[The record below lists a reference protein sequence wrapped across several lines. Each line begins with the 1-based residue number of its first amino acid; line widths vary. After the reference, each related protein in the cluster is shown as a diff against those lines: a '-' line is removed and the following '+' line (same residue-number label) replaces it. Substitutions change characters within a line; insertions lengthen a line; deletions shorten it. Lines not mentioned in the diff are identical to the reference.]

1 MTKKLLITCK
11 NLSKTFPGLDEKII
25 NKLNL
30 NINEGDHSAIVG
42 VSGSGKSTLL
52 HLMAG
57 LEKASSGQI
66 KILDQDIASLT
77 QDDLGVLRN
86 THLGFVYQ
94 FHHLLSDF
102 NAVEN
107 VAIPLLIR
115 RYSYKL
121 AFKEAEALLKKIGL
135 NKRLTHKPY
144 ELSGGERQRVAIA
157 RSLITKPKCI
167 LADEPTGNLDSKTS
181 EEIMKLFGDIH
192 KLGNTVIIVTHEEE
206 VAAYAHRVIRLRD
219 GLIESDTNNKN

>member
-11 NLSKTFPGLDEKII
+11 NLSKTFSGLDEPII
-25 NKLNL
+25 SKLNL
-30 NINEGDHSAIVG
+30 DIFEGDHTAIVG

-57 LEKASSGQI
+57 LEKVSSGQVR
-66 KILDQDIASLT
+66 ILGQDIASLS
-77 QDDLGVLRN
+77 QDELGILRN

-102 NAVEN
+102 NAIEN

-115 RYSYKL
+115 RDSYKQ
-121 AFKEAEALLKKIGL
+121 AFKEAEVLLKRIGL
-135 NKRLTHKPY
+135 SKRLTHKPSQ
-144 ELSGGERQRVAIA
+144 LSGGERQRVAIA

-167 LADEPTGNLDSKTS
+167 LADEPTGNLDGRTAHFVFDLLLELSKENRSTL
-181 EEIMKLFGDIH
+181 IL
-192 KLGNTVIIVTHEEE
+192 VTHDNQL
-206 VAAYAHRVIRLRD
+206 ASKLKFQYKLNQ
-219 GLIESDTNNKN
+219 GKLKKT

>member
-1 MTKKLLITCK
+1 MIKNTLISCK
-11 NLSKTFPGLDEKII
+11 DVSKTFAGLDEPII

-30 NINEGDHSAIVG
+30 NINEGDHTAIIG

-57 LEKASSGQI
+57 LEKTSSGQI
-66 KILDQDIASLT
+66 KILNQNLASLG
-77 QDDLGVLRN
+77 QDELGVLRN

-102 NAVEN
+102 NAIEN

-115 RYSYKL
+115 RYPYRQ
-121 AFKEAEALLKKIGL
+121 AFKEAEVLLKNIGL
-135 NKRLTHKPY
+135 SKRLTHKPSQ
-144 ELSGGERQRVAIA
+144 LSGGERQRVAIA

-167 LADEPTGNLDSKTS
+167 LADEPTGNLDGKTAHFVFNLLLDLAKENRS
-181 EEIMKLFGDIH
+181 TIVL
-192 KLGNTVIIVTHEEE
+192 VTHDNQL
-206 VAAYAHRVIRLRD
+206 AARLKFQFKLDQGKLKKR
-219 GLIESDTNNKN
+219 

>member
-1 MTKKLLITCK
+1 MIKNTLISC
-11 NLSKTFPGLDEKII
+11 NDVSKTFAGLDEPII

-30 NINEGDHSAIVG
+30 NINEGDHTAIIG

-52 HLMAG
+52 HLMGG
-57 LEKASSGQI
+57 LEKTSSGQI
-66 KILDQDIASLT
+66 KILNQNIASLG
-77 QDDLGVLRN
+77 QEELGVLRN

-102 NAVEN
+102 NAIEN

-115 RYSYKL
+115 RHPYTQ

-135 NKRLTHKPY
+135 GKRLTHKPSQ
-144 ELSGGERQRVAIA
+144 LSGGERQRVAIA

-167 LADEPTGNLDSKTS
+167 LADEPTGNLDGKTAHFVFNLLLDLAKENRS
-181 EEIMKLFGDIH
+181 TIVL
-192 KLGNTVIIVTHEEE
+192 VTHDNQL
-206 VAAYAHRVIRLRD
+206 AARLKFQFKLDQGKLKKR
-219 GLIESDTNNKN
+219 

>member
-11 NLSKTFPGLDEKII
+11 NLSKTFPGLDEEII

-57 LEKASSGQI
+57 LEKVSSGQI

-86 THLGFVYQ
+86 AHLGFVYQ

-102 NAVEN
+102 NAIEN
-107 VAIPLLIR
+107 VAMPLLIR

-121 AFKEAEALLKKIGL
+121 AFNEAEALLKKIGL

-167 LADEPTGNLDSKTS
+167 LADEPTGNLDGKTAHFVFDLLLDLAKENRS
-181 EEIMKLFGDIH
+181 TLV
-192 KLGNTVIIVTHEEE
+192 LVTHDNQL
-206 VAAYAHRVIRLRD
+206 ASKLKFQYKLTQGKLKKI
-219 GLIESDTNNKN
+219 

>member
-1 MTKKLLITCK
+1 MTKKLLIACK
-11 NLSKTFPGLDEKII
+11 DLSKIFPGLDEEII
-25 NKLNL
+25 KKLNL
-30 NINEGDHSAIVG
+30 NINEGDHTAIIG

-66 KILDQDIASLT
+66 EILDQDISFLN
-77 QDDLGVLRN
+77 QDELGVLRN
-86 THLGFVYQ
+86 TYLGFVYQ

-102 NAVEN
+102 NAIEN

-115 RYSYKL
+115 RYAYKQ

-135 NKRLTHKPY
+135 SKRLTHKPS
-144 ELSGGERQRVAIA
+144 EMSGGERQRVAIA

-167 LADEPTGNLDSKTS
+167 LADEPTGNLDGKTAHFVFDLLLDLAKENRS
-181 EEIMKLFGDIH
+181 TLIL
-192 KLGNTVIIVTHEEE
+192 VTHDIQL
-206 VAAYAHRVIRLRD
+206 ASKLKFQYKLNQ
-219 GLIESDTNNKN
+219 GKLKKT

>member
-1 MTKKLLITCK
+1 MTKKLLIACK
-11 NLSKTFPGLDEKII
+11 DLSKTFPGLDEEII
-25 NKLNL
+25 KKLNL
-30 NINEGDHSAIVG
+30 NVNEGDHTAIIG

-66 KILDQDIASLT
+66 KILDQDISFLN
-77 QDDLGVLRN
+77 QDELGVLRN
-86 THLGFVYQ
+86 TYLGFVYQ

-102 NAVEN
+102 NAIEN

-115 RYSYKL
+115 RYGYKQ

-135 NKRLTHKPY
+135 GKRLTHKPS

-167 LADEPTGNLDSKTS
+167 LADEPTGNLDGKTAHFVFDLLLDLAKENHS
-181 EEIMKLFGDIH
+181 TLV
-192 KLGNTVIIVTHEEE
+192 LVTHDIQL
-206 VAAYAHRVIRLRD
+206 ASKLKFQYKLNQ
-219 GLIESDTNNKN
+219 GKLKKT

>member
-1 MTKKLLITCK
+1 MIKNTLISCHDV
-11 NLSKTFPGLDEKII
+11 SKTFAGLDEPII

-30 NINEGDHSAIVG
+30 NINESDHTAIIG

-57 LEKASSGQI
+57 LEKTSSGQI
-66 KILDQDIASLT
+66 KILNQNIASLG
-77 QDDLGVLRN
+77 QDELGVLRN

-102 NAVEN
+102 NAIEN

-115 RYSYKL
+115 RHPYRQ

-135 NKRLTHKPY
+135 GKRLTHKPSQ
-144 ELSGGERQRVAIA
+144 LSGGERQRVAIA

-167 LADEPTGNLDSKTS
+167 LADEPTGNLDGKTAHFVFNLLLDLAKENRS
-181 EEIMKLFGDIH
+181 TIVL
-192 KLGNTVIIVTHEEE
+192 VTHDNQL
-206 VAAYAHRVIRLRD
+206 AARLKFQYKLNQ
-219 GLIESDTNNKN
+219 GKLKKT

>member
-1 MTKKLLITCK
+1 MIKNTLISCK
-11 NLSKTFPGLDEKII
+11 DVSKTFAGLDEPII

-30 NINEGDHSAIVG
+30 NINEGDHTAIIG

-57 LEKASSGQI
+57 LEKTSSGQI
-66 KILDQDIASLT
+66 KILNQNIAFLDQDE
-77 QDDLGVLRN
+77 LGVLRN

-102 NAVEN
+102 NAIEN

-115 RYSYKL
+115 RYPYRQ
-121 AFKEAEALLKKIGL
+121 AFKEAEGLLKNIGL
-135 NKRLTHKPY
+135 GKRLTHKPSQ
-144 ELSGGERQRVAIA
+144 LSGGERQRVAIA

-167 LADEPTGNLDSKTS
+167 LADEPTGNLDGKTAHFVFNLLLDLAKENRS
-181 EEIMKLFGDIH
+181 TIVLVTHDNQLAARLKFQH
-192 KLGNTVIIVTHEEE
+192 KLDQGKLKK
-206 VAAYAHRVIRLRD
+206 R
-219 GLIESDTNNKN
+219 

>member
-1 MTKKLLITCK
+1 MIKNTLISCK
-11 NLSKTFPGLDEKII
+11 DVSKTFAGLDESII

-30 NINEGDHSAIVG
+30 NINEGDHTAIIG

-57 LEKASSGQI
+57 LEKTSSGQI
-66 KILDQDIASLT
+66 KILNQNLASLG
-77 QDDLGVLRN
+77 QDELGVLRN

-102 NAVEN
+102 NAIEN

-115 RYSYKL
+115 RYSYRQ
-121 AFKEAEALLKKIGL
+121 AFKEAEALLKNIGL
-135 NKRLTHKPY
+135 SKRLTHKPSQ
-144 ELSGGERQRVAIA
+144 LSGGERQRVAIA

-167 LADEPTGNLDSKTS
+167 LADEPTGNLDGKTAHFVFNLLLDLAKENRS
-181 EEIMKLFGDIH
+181 TIVL
-192 KLGNTVIIVTHEEE
+192 VTHDNQL
-206 VAAYAHRVIRLRD
+206 AARLKFQFKLDQGKLKKR
-219 GLIESDTNNKN
+219 

>member
-1 MTKKLLITCK
+1 MIKNTLISCK
-11 NLSKTFPGLDEKII
+11 DVSKTFAGLDEPII

-30 NINEGDHSAIVG
+30 NINEGDHTAIIG

-57 LEKASSGQI
+57 LEKTSSGQI
-66 KILDQDIASLT
+66 KILNQNLASLG
-77 QDDLGVLRN
+77 QDELGVLRN

-102 NAVEN
+102 NAIEN

-115 RYSYKL
+115 RYPYRQ
-121 AFKEAEALLKKIGL
+121 AFKEAEALLKNIGL
-135 NKRLTHKPY
+135 SKRLTHKPSQ
-144 ELSGGERQRVAIA
+144 LSGGERQRVAIA

-167 LADEPTGNLDSKTS
+167 LADEPTGNLDGKTAHFVFNLLLDLAKENRS
-181 EEIMKLFGDIH
+181 TIVL
-192 KLGNTVIIVTHEEE
+192 VTHDNQL
-206 VAAYAHRVIRLRD
+206 AARLKFQYKLDQGKLKKR
-219 GLIESDTNNKN
+219 

>member
-57 LEKASSGQI
+57 LEKASSGQV

-86 THLGFVYQ
+86 AHLGFVYQ

-102 NAVEN
+102 NAIEN

-115 RYSYKL
+115 RYPYKL
-121 AFKEAEALLKKIGL
+121 AFKEAEVLLKKIGL

-167 LADEPTGNLDSKTS
+167 LADEPTGNLDGKTAHFVFDLLLDLTKENRS
-181 EEIMKLFGDIH
+181 TLV
-192 KLGNTVIIVTHEEE
+192 LVTHDNQL
-206 VAAYAHRVIRLRD
+206 ASKLKFQYKLTQGKLKKI
-219 GLIESDTNNKN
+219 

>member
-1 MTKKLLITCK
+1 MIKNTLISCK
-11 NLSKTFPGLDEKII
+11 DVSKTFAGLDEPII

-30 NINEGDHSAIVG
+30 NINEGDHTAIIG

-57 LEKASSGQI
+57 LEKTSSGQI
-66 KILDQDIASLT
+66 RILNQNLASLG
-77 QDDLGVLRN
+77 QDELGVLRN

-102 NAVEN
+102 NAIEN

-115 RYSYKL
+115 RYPYRQ
-121 AFKEAEALLKKIGL
+121 AFKEAEVLLKNIGL
-135 NKRLTHKPY
+135 SKRLTHKPSQ
-144 ELSGGERQRVAIA
+144 LSGGERQRVAIA

-167 LADEPTGNLDSKTS
+167 LADEPTGNLDGKTAHFVFNLLLDLAKENRS
-181 EEIMKLFGDIH
+181 TIVL
-192 KLGNTVIIVTHEEE
+192 VTHDNQL
-206 VAAYAHRVIRLRD
+206 AARLKFQFKLDQGKLKKR
-219 GLIESDTNNKN
+219 

>member
-1 MTKKLLITCK
+1 MIKKLLIACK
-11 NLSKTFPGLDEKII
+11 DLSKTFPGLDEAII

-30 NINEGDHSAIVG
+30 NISEGDHTAIIG

-57 LEKASSGQI
+57 LEKPSSGQV
-66 KILDQDIASLT
+66 KILDQDISCLS
-77 QDDLGVLRN
+77 QDELGVLRN
-86 THLGFVYQ
+86 TYLGFVYQ

-102 NAVEN
+102 NAIEN
-107 VAIPLLIR
+107 VAMPLLIR
-115 RYSYKL
+115 RYGYKQ

-135 NKRLTHKPY
+135 SKRLTHKPS

-167 LADEPTGNLDSKTS
+167 LADEPTGNLDGKTAHFVFDLLLDLAKENRS
-181 EEIMKLFGDIH
+181 TLV
-192 KLGNTVIIVTHEEE
+192 LVTHDIQL
-206 VAAYAHRVIRLRD
+206 ASKLKFQYKLNQ
-219 GLIESDTNNKN
+219 GKLKKT

>member
-1 MTKKLLITCK
+1 MIKNTLISCK
-11 NLSKTFPGLDEKII
+11 DVSKTFAGLDEPII

-30 NINEGDHSAIVG
+30 NINEGDHTAIIG

-57 LEKASSGQI
+57 LEKTSSGQI
-66 KILDQDIASLT
+66 KILNQNIASLG
-77 QDDLGVLRN
+77 QDELGILRN

-102 NAVEN
+102 NAIEN

-115 RYSYKL
+115 RYPYRQ
-121 AFKEAEALLKKIGL
+121 AFKEAEALLKNIGL
-135 NKRLTHKPY
+135 SKRLTHKPSQ
-144 ELSGGERQRVAIA
+144 LSGGERQRVAIA

-167 LADEPTGNLDSKTS
+167 LADEPTGNLDGKTAHFVFNLLLDLAKENRS
-181 EEIMKLFGDIH
+181 TIVL
-192 KLGNTVIIVTHEEE
+192 VTHDNQL
-206 VAAYAHRVIRLRD
+206 AARLKFQFKLDQGKLKKR
-219 GLIESDTNNKN
+219 

>member
-57 LEKASSGQI
+57 LEKVSSGQI

-77 QDDLGVLRN
+77 QDELGGLRN

-102 NAVEN
+102 NAIEN

-135 NKRLTHKPY
+135 NKRLFHKPY

-167 LADEPTGNLDSKTS
+167 LADEPTGNLDGKTAHFVFDLLLDLTKENRS
-181 EEIMKLFGDIH
+181 TLV
-192 KLGNTVIIVTHEEE
+192 LVTHDNQL
-206 VAAYAHRVIRLRD
+206 ASKLKFQYKLTQGKLKKI
-219 GLIESDTNNKN
+219 

>member
-1 MTKKLLITCK
+1 MTKKLLIACK
-11 NLSKTFPGLDEKII
+11 DLSKTFPGLDEEII
-25 NKLNL
+25 KKLNL
-30 NINEGDHSAIVG
+30 NINEGDHTAIIG

-66 KILDQDIASLT
+66 EILDQDISFLN
-77 QDDLGVLRN
+77 QDELGVLRN
-86 THLGFVYQ
+86 KHLGFVYQ

-102 NAVEN
+102 NAIEN
-107 VAIPLLIR
+107 VAMPLLIR
-115 RYSYKL
+115 RYGYKQ

-135 NKRLTHKPY
+135 SKRLTHKPS

-167 LADEPTGNLDSKTS
+167 LADEPTGNLDGKTAHFVFDLLLDLAKENRS
-181 EEIMKLFGDIH
+181 TLV
-192 KLGNTVIIVTHEEE
+192 LVTHDIQL
-206 VAAYAHRVIRLRD
+206 ASKLKFQYKLNQ
-219 GLIESDTNNKN
+219 GKLKKT

>member
-11 NLSKTFPGLDEKII
+11 NLSKAFSGLDEEII

-57 LEKASSGQI
+57 LEKASSGQV

-77 QDDLGVLRN
+77 QDDLGILRN

-102 NAVEN
+102 NAIEN
-107 VAIPLLIR
+107 VAMPLLIR
-115 RYSYKL
+115 R
-121 AFKEAEALLKKIGL
+121 
-135 NKRLTHKPY
+135 
-144 ELSGGERQRVAIA
+144 
-157 RSLITKPKCI
+157 
-167 LADEPTGNLDSKTS
+167 
-181 EEIMKLFGDIH
+181 
-192 KLGNTVIIVTHEEE
+192 
-206 VAAYAHRVIRLRD
+206 
-219 GLIESDTNNKN
+219 

>member
-11 NLSKTFPGLDEKII
+11 NLSKTFPGLDEEII

-57 LEKASSGQI
+57 LEKVSSGQI

-86 THLGFVYQ
+86 AHLGFVYQ

-102 NAVEN
+102 NAIEN

-135 NKRLTHKPY
+135 NKRLSHKPY

-157 RSLITKPKCI
+157 RSLITRPKCI
-167 LADEPTGNLDSKTS
+167 LADEPTGNLDGKTAHFVFDLLLDLTKENRS
-181 EEIMKLFGDIH
+181 TLV
-192 KLGNTVIIVTHEEE
+192 LVTHDNQL
-206 VAAYAHRVIRLRD
+206 ASKLKFQYKLTQGKLKKI
-219 GLIESDTNNKN
+219 

>member
-30 NINEGDHSAIVG
+30 NINEGDHTAIVG

-57 LEKASSGQI
+57 LEKASSGQV

-86 THLGFVYQ
+86 MHLGFVYQ

-102 NAVEN
+102 NAIEN

-135 NKRLTHKPY
+135 NKRLFHKPY

-167 LADEPTGNLDSKTS
+167 LADEPTGNLDGKTAHFVFDLLLDLTKENRS
-181 EEIMKLFGDIH
+181 TLV
-192 KLGNTVIIVTHEEE
+192 LVTHDNQL
-206 VAAYAHRVIRLRD
+206 ASKLKFQYKLTQGKLKKI
-219 GLIESDTNNKN
+219 